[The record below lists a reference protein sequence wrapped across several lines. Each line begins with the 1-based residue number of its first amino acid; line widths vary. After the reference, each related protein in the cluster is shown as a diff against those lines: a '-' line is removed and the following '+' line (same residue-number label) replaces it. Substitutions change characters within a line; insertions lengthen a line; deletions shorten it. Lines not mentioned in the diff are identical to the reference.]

1 MAEGEYIRLMNCNY
15 LQFPVEAV
23 EPLVSYRQKMLMHT
37 EIPGLLSCKSREWN
51 GQKYLLYDVSSMQD
65 LQGCYEHRTITEAEL
80 LHFLYSLVKLGKK
93 LEEYLLNL
101 EQISLYPAHIFL
113 ELDRKEYFFL
123 YRPVMGNGN
132 TDEESSQEEQEALAT
147 FLLAVADHTEEA
159 FVEILYEFYDKML
172 QPGRRKW
179 IEELC
184 ARLEAHQ
191 RSQQEADQKACQGL
205 FSEAHQKSSE
215 ASGKVFTRNQQEP
228 TLPKHRSFE
237 EDSLFG
243 TCQEAQREAFPD
255 NGYELQ
261 KRGWFKKLLLC
272 WGAYF
277 IILSGGIFTFLSNY
291 VLDTQETVWL
301 IAGAFLVTA
310 VIMWGSYCM
319 VKRHDVQQ
327 DGSTDENPEEA
338 GYGFV
343 AKQEEP
349 YGAATDAP
357 FWELKQKE
365 TEDYGKTQY
374 FEGEQ
379 IQNKLYGVG
388 KYGHSVILLEEN
400 SVVLGKKKDAVDVV
414 LEDSTVSRRHARFFR
429 QEGRLYIEDLN
440 STNGTFKNG
449 IPLLPHQKME
459 VFPED
464 EIRFGRLEFVFR

>member
-37 EIPGLLSCKSREWN
+37 EISGLLSCKSREWN
-51 GQKYLLYDVSSMQD
+51 GQKYLLYDISSMQD
-65 LQGCYEHRTITEAEL
+65 LQSCYEHRTMTEAEL
-80 LHFLYSLVKLGKK
+80 LHFLYALVKLGKK
-93 LEEYLLNL
+93 LEEYLLDL

-113 ELDRKEYFFL
+113 ELDQKEYFFL

-147 FLLAVADHTEEA
+147 FLLAVADHTEET

-179 IEELC
+179 IEELYT
-184 ARLEAHQ
+184 RLEAHQ
-191 RSQQEADQKACQGL
+191 KP
-205 FSEAHQKSSE
+205 SE

-228 TLPKHRSFE
+228 ALPEHRSFE
-237 EDSLFG
+237 EDSLWEDRKENKKEDRKADWEKDG
-243 TCQEAQREAFPD
+243 QEDGKTGRKEDFPD

-261 KRGWFKKLLLC
+261 KKGRFKKLLLC
-272 WGAYF
+272 WGVYL
-277 IILSGGIFTFLSNY
+277 IMLSGGMLAFLSNY

-301 IAGAFLVTA
+301 IAGVFLVTA
-310 VIMWGSYCM
+310 LTMWGSYCM
-319 VKRHDVQQ
+319 VKRHDAKQ
-327 DGSTDENPEEA
+327 DGGTREDPEEA
-338 GYGFV
+338 GYDF
-343 AKQEEP
+343 AEKQEEP
-349 YGAATDAP
+349 HGAAADAP

-374 FEGEQ
+374 FEEEQ
-379 IQNKLYGVG
+379 VQNKLYGVG
-388 KYGHSVILLEEN
+388 RYGHSVILLEED

-464 EIRFGRLEFVFR
+464 ELRFGRLEFVFR